1 MTPAPTIA
9 EVAALYRQR
18 ATTPREVTETCLAR
32 IKAHD
37 GTLNA
42 FTTVMADHARA
53 AADRAGAELARGHDR
68 GPLHGIPVGV
78 KDIIDIAGQPTG
90 YGSHPAFRTMATRN
104 ATLIDRLETAGAIL
118 IGKTNCLEFAYGAV
132 NPAVGQTNNPRDPT
146 RTAGGSSGGSAA
158 AVAAGMALAAIGT
171 DTGGSIRIPAAY
183 CGVTGL
189 KPTCGTVPMEGVF
202 PLSPTLDHAG
212 PIARTAACTL
222 ALHDALTATTGPTA
236 AIPPHSLRLGILRD
250 HADAPCLRPDVRA
263 AFAAACAALRTAGAT
278 LTDIRLDLTGM
289 ADTLVTIL
297 LPEAALI
304 HATRRAEHPSAY
316 APATLAQIDAGPGVT
331 AMDWLR
337 AMDRR
342 RALTEAMEAALDGLD
357 ALIAP
362 TAPWVAPAEDPAVTH
377 DAGFDEM
384 LCTGPTNLTGLPS
397 VTIPCGT
404 GDHGLP
410 VGLLLTGPRHGDR
423 RLLRVAAGLEPHLQP

>member
-1 MTPAPTIA
+1 MTAPPTITG
-9 EVAALYRQR
+9 VAALYRQR

-32 IKAHD
+32 ITAQD
-37 GTLNA
+37 ATLNA
-42 FTTVMADHARA
+42 FTHVMADEALA
-53 AADRAGAELARGHDR
+53 AADRAVAELAAGHDR
-68 GPLHGIPVGV
+68 GPLHGIPVAV

-90 YGSHPAFRTMATRN
+90 YGSHPAFRTHPTRN
-104 ATLIDRLETAGAIL
+104 AAIIDRLETAGAVI

-132 NPAVGQTNNPRDPT
+132 NPAVGQTNNPHDPT

-158 AVAAGMALAAIGT
+158 AVAAGMALATIGT

-189 KPTCGTVPMEGVF
+189 KPTYGTVPMDGTF

-212 PIARTAACTL
+212 PIARTAADTL
-222 ALHDALTATTGPTA
+222 TVLDALTATTGPTA
-236 AIPPHSLRLGILRD
+236 PIPPYTLRLGILRD
-250 HADAPCLRPDVRA
+250 HSDAPCIHPDVRA
-263 AFAAACAALRTAGAT
+263 AFDATCRALQMAGAT

-289 ADTLVTIL
+289 AETLVTIL

-304 HATRRAEHPSAY
+304 HATRRAAHPTAY
-316 APATLAQIDAGPGVT
+316 APATLAQIDAGPTVT

-342 RALTEAMEAALDGLD
+342 RALTAAMDSALDGLD

-404 GDHGLP
+404 GAHGLP

-423 RLLRVAAGLEPHLQP
+423 RLLRLAAGIAPHLQS

>member
-1 MTPAPTIA
+1 
-9 EVAALYRQR
+9 VA
-18 ATTPREVTETCLAR
+18 
-32 IKAHD
+32 
-37 GTLNA
+37 
-42 FTTVMADHARA
+42 
-53 AADRAGAELARGHDR
+53 
-68 GPLHGIPVGV
+68 V
-78 KDIIDIAGQPTG
+78 KDIIDIAGFPTG
-90 YGSHPAFRTMATRN
+90 YGSHPAFRTHPTRN
-104 ATLIDRLETAGAIL
+104 AALIDRLETAGAVI

-132 NPAVGQTNNPRDPT
+132 NPAVGQTNNPHDPT

-171 DTGGSIRIPAAY
+171 DTGGSVRIPAAY

-189 KPTCGTVPMEGVF
+189 KPTYGAIPMDGTF

-212 PIARTAACTL
+212 PISRTAACTL

-236 AIPPHSLRLGILRD
+236 PLDPHTLRLGILRD
-250 HADAPCLRPDVRA
+250 HADAPCIHPDVRA
-263 AFAAACAALRTAGAT
+263 AFDAACNALRAAGAT
-278 LTDIRLDLTGM
+278 LSDIRLDFTGM
-289 ADTLVTIL
+289 AETLVTIL

-304 HATRRAEHPSAY
+304 HATRRAVHPSAY
-316 APATLAQIDAGPGVT
+316 APATLAQIDAGLTVT

-342 RALTEAMEAALDGLD
+342 RALTAAMETALDGLD

-397 VTIPCGT
+397 VTIPCGS

-410 VGLLLTGPRHGDR
+410 VGLLLTGHRHGDR
-423 RLLRVAAGLEPHLQP
+423 RLLRLAAGIEPHLPS